1 VRGQRPVSQSLK
13 PDDPGTGDD
22 RPAYIT
28 YTTTIRT
35 FLGEFEQLL
44 LLALA
49 AAPGEA
55 YGVEV
60 RRAIEERAGRTVSP
74 GAVYT
79 ALDRLERRGL
89 VSSRL
94 GDPTPE
100 RGGKRKR
107 YYRLEPAGAELLA
120 RTRAAL
126 ARMAGDAVPLPD
138 TP

>member
-1 VRGQRPVSQSLK
+1 M
-13 PDDPGTGDD
+13 
-22 RPAYIT
+22 
-28 YTTTIRT
+28 RT

-44 LLALA
+44 LLALSSA
-49 AAPGEA
+49 GGEV
-55 YGVEV
+55 YGVQV
-60 RRAIEERAGRTVSP
+60 RRAIEEQAGRTVSP

-94 GDPTPE
+94 ADPTPQ

-107 YYRLEPAGAELLA
+107 YYRLERAGATLLH
-120 RTRAAL
+120 RSQTAL
-126 ARMAGDAVPLPD
+126 ARMAGDSLPEPD

>member
-1 VRGQRPVSQSLK
+1 MGV
-13 PDDPGTGDD
+13 
-22 RPAYIT
+22 
-28 YTTTIRT
+28 

-44 LLALA
+44 LLAVMRLHD
-49 AAPGEA
+49 EA
-55 YGVEV
+55 YG
-60 RRAIEERAGRTVSP
+60 RRIALEIEARTGRTVSP

-107 YYRLEPAGAELLA
+107 FYKLEKTGAAML
-120 RTRAAL
+120 RNSQTAL
-126 ARMAGDAVPLPD
+126 ARMRGVQAEPELS
-138 TP
+138 